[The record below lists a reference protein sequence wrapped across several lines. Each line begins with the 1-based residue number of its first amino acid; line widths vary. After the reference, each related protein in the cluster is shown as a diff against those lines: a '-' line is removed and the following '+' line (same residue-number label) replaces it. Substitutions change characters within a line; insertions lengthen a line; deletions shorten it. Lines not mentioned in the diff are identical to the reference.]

1 MYKNIVLHL
10 DESIRPKVLE
20 WPRLPRIR
28 LPLEQLGCLAK
39 YFSCWHTGCIDVH
52 GWRLNPRNE
61 PQTNERKHCTS
72 SKQGRQMKRGL
83 TSLQTLRQTC
93 AICCDKASTAAIKFS
108 CSLYGKRKKLM
119 VCCSLKSEEKFSQR
133 AQARQYEGLGA
144 SLLQS
149 TVEQRDI
156 VANMASQIAQPTNW
170 ESFDIQPQ
178 LCNSMSSM
186 LEPKS

>member
-1 MYKNIVLHL
+1 MHADLLQSCTREDMYKNIVLHL

-28 LPLEQLGCLAK
+28 LPLEKLGCLAK

-108 CSLYGKRKKLM
+108 CYCRKRQKANG
-119 VCCSLKSEEKFSQR
+119 V
-133 AQARQYEGLGA
+133 
-144 SLLQS
+144 LQFKVRREVFAACPS
-149 TVEQRDI
+149 PSI
-156 VANMASQIAQPTNW
+156 
-170 ESFDIQPQ
+170 
-178 LCNSMSSM
+178 
-186 LEPKS
+186 